1 MKTFIAKSSILSV
14 IILILG
20 AILYSTLLKPFYLT
34 ILPVAVALF
43 YVVTNLV
50 HAYLLKI
57 SVSSGSRFTSWYMA
71 ISFTK
76 MFFYLAV
83 AIIYAIIFRDEA
95 KIFLVNFLILY
106 AVYTIF
112 EVAEFSKVVRQKD
125 R

>member
-20 AILYSTLLKPFYLT
+20 AILYSTLLKPFYLN

-43 YVVTNLV
+43 YFVTNLV

>member
-1 MKTFIAKSSILSV
+1 MKSFIAKSSLLTV
-14 IILILG
+14 IVFLLG
-20 AILYSTLLKPFYLT
+20 AILYSTLLNPFYLN
-34 ILPVAVALF
+34 ILPVVVALF

-57 SVSSGSRFTSWYMA
+57 SVSSGSRFTSYYMA

-83 AIIYAIIFRDEA
+83 AIVYAFIYRDEA
-95 KIFLVNFLILY
+95 KIFLVNFLFLY

-112 EVAEFSKVVRQKD
+112 EVAEFSKVVRQKN